1 MKRKNF
7 LIVEASREISTGD
20 KSKGIN
26 PRESP
31 EREEASLPVVMC
43 ARVEQ
48 NGGSIFALKV

>member
-43 ARVEQ
+43 ERVEQ